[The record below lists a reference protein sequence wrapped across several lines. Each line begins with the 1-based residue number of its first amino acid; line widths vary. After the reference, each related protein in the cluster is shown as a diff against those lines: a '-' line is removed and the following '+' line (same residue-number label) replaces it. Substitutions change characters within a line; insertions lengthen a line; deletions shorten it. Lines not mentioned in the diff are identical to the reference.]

1 MIYTEGNCI
10 FQHDTNLKVQIVC
23 NSGNAICDKDKK
35 KSFTFSTEI
44 NVNLNY
50 AFKFPTGRQIEGS
63 MSSTTTD
70 QVTIDVDNE
79 LLDANKQQGS
89 TTHMDLIAVDG
100 RRHNRHG
107 SNGSHH
113 HSHQSGNH
121 SGAESDADDRN
132 GHKSRRS
139 RRRSRSRSKSP
150 SHRSKRATETG
161 VGFAFSVGNETDAK
175 SLRHKM

>member
-1 MIYTEGNCI
+1 M
-10 FQHDTNLKVQIVC
+10 
-23 NSGNAICDKDKK
+23 
-35 KSFTFSTEI
+35 
-44 NVNLNY
+44 NLNY

-113 HSHQSGNH
+113 HSRQSGNH

-161 VGFAFSVGNETDAK
+161 VEVLHFLLAMKLMQNHYDTK
-175 SLRHKM
+175 CN